1 MSDIDSAN
9 GVRGGYDGNNYA
21 VKVTFTTFLVIALY
35 NSIELVILIFST
47 FKHYR
52 GLYFWSLMV
61 SVVLGVIPQSI
72 SFILKYYSLAP
83 LWFTLT
89 FSTIGW
95 YFMVTGQAVVL
106 YSRLNLVV
114 HNPKVLHRVLVMI
127 VFNAI
132 CLQIPTTVLTYGSN
146 FSTKPAYINGYGV
159 MERIQLIG
167 FSLQEFIIS
176 GLYILE
182 TVKMVRLDMETFDQ
196 PHRSTNILYQLIGIN
211 LLIIMLDIVLLTVEF
226 LNLFVIQTTLK
237 PMVYSIKLKLELAV
251 LGRLVVLV
259 RSHRL
264 STSGA

>member
-1 MSDIDSAN
+1 MSNIDPTN
-9 GVRGGYDGNNYA
+9 GVRGGYDGNNLA
-21 VKVTFTTFLVIALY
+21 IEVTFTTFLGIALY

-52 GLYFWSLMV
+52 GLYFWSLIL

-72 SFILKYYSLAP
+72 GFLLKYYSLAP
-83 LWFTLT
+83 LWFTVT

-95 YFMVTGQAVVL
+95 YFMVTGQAIVL

-132 CLQIPTTVLTYGSN
+132 CLHVPTTVLTYGSN
-146 FSTKPAYINGYGV
+146 FSTKPAYINGYAI

-167 FSLQEFIIS
+167 FCLQEFIIS

-182 TVKMVRLDMETFDQ
+182 TAKMFRLDTVTWDHPQ
-196 PHRSTNILYQLIGIN
+196 RTTNIMYQLVGIN

-237 PMVYSIKLKLELAV
+237 TLVYSIKLKLELAV